1 MKLASNS
8 LPYGSFKKKLV
19 DYFTLKFII
28 NGFIISI
35 LLSLFIFLDLL
46 NLKYISN
53 LSLISAIFGFYFLLK
68 SNKKIWFWSGFFI
81 GFFWFYWISFSL
93 IYYDFAYLIPV
104 EILGICLIYGSI
116 FLAAGWLENIYIK
129 AIFLL
134 FASYIAPFGF
144 DWLNFELIFIDTF
157 FIPSIYTLALVLISI
172 IIAIK
177 FNIYFG
183 ISLLICS
190 LAINYNNKIEYRGL
204 PFDISLIN
212 TNISQDKIWDRS
224 TKDKIVKNNLNMID
238 QAISDGS
245 RIVVLPESAFPLFL
259 NHSEI
264 LLSVLKQKSYQIA
277 IVTGALGTSDNKLY
291 NSTYLFDKGE
301 VKRLDKLILV
311 PFGEEIPLPN
321 FIKDLINRL
330 FFDSAIDYSHANSVS
345 DYEIDGIKIRNAIC
359 YEATR
364 DELFINEPKFMIA
377 ITNNAWFTPSTQP
390 NLQSKLLKLK
400 AYKYKTIIYHSV
412 NGSPS
417 QMIAP

>member
-1 MKLASNS
+1 
-8 LPYGSFKKKLV
+8 
-19 DYFTLKFII
+19 
-28 NGFIISI
+28 
-35 LLSLFIFLDLL
+35 
-46 NLKYISN
+46 
-53 LSLISAIFGFYFLLK
+53 
-68 SNKKIWFWSGFFI
+68 
-81 GFFWFYWISFSL
+81 
-93 IYYDFAYLIPV
+93 
-104 EILGICLIYGSI
+104 
-116 FLAAGWLENIYIK
+116 
-129 AIFLL
+129 
-134 FASYIAPFGF
+134 
-144 DWLNFELIFIDTF
+144 
-157 FIPSIYTLALVLISI
+157 
-172 IIAIK
+172 
-177 FNIYFG
+177 
-183 ISLLICS
+183 
-190 LAINYNNKIEYRGL
+190 
-204 PFDISLIN
+204 
-212 TNISQDKIWDRS
+212 
-224 TKDKIVKNNLNMID
+224 MID

-259 NHSEI
+259 DHSEI

-277 IVTGALGTSDNKLY
+277 IITGALGTSDNKLY

-330 FFDSAIDYSHANSVS
+330 FFDSAIDYSHASSVS
-345 DYEIDGIKIRNAIC
+345 DYEIDGVKIRNAIC

-417 QMIAP
+417 QMITP

>member
-1 MKLASNS
+1 M
-8 LPYGSFKKKLV
+8 

-68 SNKKIWFWSGFFI
+68 SSRQIWFWSGFFI

-93 IYYDFAYLIPV
+93 IYYDFTYLIPV

-144 DWLNFELIFIDTF
+144 DWLNFELIFVDTF
-157 FIPSIYTLALVLISI
+157 FIPSIHTLALMLISI
-172 IIAIK
+172 IVAIK

-183 ISLLICS
+183 ISLIACS

-212 TNISQDKIWDRS
+212 TNISQDKIWDRL

-259 NHSEI
+259 DHSEI
-264 LLSVLKQKSYQIA
+264 LLNVLKQKSYQIA
-277 IVTGALGTSDNKLY
+277 IVTGALGSSDNKLY

-321 FIKDLINRL
+321 FIKNLINRL
-330 FFDSAIDYSHANSVS
+330 FFDSAIDYSHASSVS

-417 QMIAP
+417 QMITP

>member
-1 MKLASNS
+1 M
-8 LPYGSFKKKLV
+8 

-53 LSLISAIFGFYFLLK
+53 LSLISAIFGFYFILK

-93 IYYDFAYLIPV
+93 IYYDFTYLIPV
-104 EILGICLIYGSI
+104 EILGICLIYGFI

-144 DWLNFELIFIDTF
+144 DWLNFELIFVDTF
-157 FIPSIYTLALVLISI
+157 FIPSIYTLALMLISI

-204 PFDISLIN
+204 PFDISLIS

-259 NHSEI
+259 DHSEI

-330 FFDSAIDYSHANSVS
+330 FFDSAVDYSHANSVS

-359 YEATR
+359 YETTR

-412 NGSPS
+412 NGSSS
-417 QMIAP
+417 QMITP

>member
-1 MKLASNS
+1 M
-8 LPYGSFKKKLV
+8 

-93 IYYDFAYLIPV
+93 IYYDFAYLIPI

-172 IIAIK
+172 IIA
-177 FNIYFG
+177 
-183 ISLLICS
+183 SS
-190 LAINYNNKIEYRGL
+190 
-204 PFDISLIN
+204 
-212 TNISQDKIWDRS
+212 
-224 TKDKIVKNNLNMID
+224 
-238 QAISDGS
+238 
-245 RIVVLPESAFPLFL
+245 
-259 NHSEI
+259 
-264 LLSVLKQKSYQIA
+264 
-277 IVTGALGTSDNKLY
+277 
-291 NSTYLFDKGE
+291 
-301 VKRLDKLILV
+301 
-311 PFGEEIPLPN
+311 
-321 FIKDLINRL
+321 
-330 FFDSAIDYSHANSVS
+330 
-345 DYEIDGIKIRNAIC
+345 
-359 YEATR
+359 
-364 DELFINEPKFMIA
+364 
-377 ITNNAWFTPSTQP
+377 
-390 NLQSKLLKLK
+390 
-400 AYKYKTIIYHSV
+400 
-412 NGSPS
+412 
-417 QMIAP
+417 

>member
-1 MKLASNS
+1 M
-8 LPYGSFKKKLV
+8 

-53 LSLISAIFGFYFLLK
+53 LSLISAIFGFYFILK
-68 SNKKIWFWSGFFI
+68 SSRQIWFWSGFFI

-116 FLAAGWLENIYIK
+116 FLAVGWLENIYIK

-144 DWLNFELIFIDTF
+144 DWLNFELIFVDTF

-259 NHSEI
+259 DHSEI

-277 IVTGALGTSDNKLY
+277 IVTGALGSSDNKLY

-330 FFDSAIDYSHANSVS
+330 FFDSAIDYSHASSVS

>member
-1 MKLASNS
+1 M
-8 LPYGSFKKKLV
+8 

-35 LLSLFIFLDLL
+35 LLSLFIFLDIL

-144 DWLNFELIFIDTF
+144 DWLNFELIFVDTF

-245 RIVVLPESAFPLFL
+245 RIAVLPESAFPLFL
-259 NHSEI
+259 DHSEI

-277 IVTGALGTSDNKLY
+277 IVTGALGASDNKLY

-330 FFDSAIDYSHANSVS
+330 FFDSAIDYSHASSVS

-400 AYKYKTIIYHSV
+400 AYKYKTTIYHSV

-417 QMIAP
+417 QMITP

>member
-1 MKLASNS
+1 M
-8 LPYGSFKKKLV
+8 

-53 LSLISAIFGFYFLLK
+53 LSLISAIFGFYFILK
-68 SNKKIWFWSGFFI
+68 SSRQIWFWSGFFI

-116 FLAAGWLENIYIK
+116 FLVAGWLENIYIK

-212 TNISQDKIWDRS
+212 TNISQDKIWERS
-224 TKDKIVKNNLNMID
+224 TKDKIVKNNLDMID

-259 NHSEI
+259 DHSEI

-301 VKRLDKLILV
+301 VLRLDKLILV

-321 FIKDLINRL
+321 FIKDLINKL
-330 FFDSAIDYSHANSVS
+330 FFDSAVDYSHANSVS
-345 DYEIDGIKIRNAIC
+345 DYEIDGVKIRNAIC
-359 YEATR
+359 YEATS

-377 ITNNAWFTPSTQP
+377 ITNNAWFAPSTQP

-417 QMIAP
+417 QMITP

>member
-1 MKLASNS
+1 M
-8 LPYGSFKKKLV
+8 
-19 DYFTLKFII
+19 DYFTLKFIR

-46 NLKYISN
+46 NLKYIAN
-53 LSLISAIFGFYFLLK
+53 LSLISAIIGFYFLLK
-68 SNKKIWFWSGFFI
+68 SNRKIWFWSGFFI

-93 IYYDFAYLIPV
+93 IYYDFAYLIPI

-129 AIFLL
+129 TIFLL

-144 DWLNFELIFIDTF
+144 DWLNFELIFVDTF
-157 FIPSIYTLALVLISI
+157 FIPSIYTLALMLISI

-190 LAINYNNKIEYRGL
+190 LAINYNYKIEYKGL

-245 RIVVLPESAFPLFL
+245 RVVVLPESAFPLFL
-259 NHSEI
+259 DHSEI

-277 IVTGALGTSDNKLY
+277 IITGALGTSDNKLY

-321 FIKDLINRL
+321 FIKDLINEI
-330 FFDSAIDYSHANSVS
+330 FFDSAVDYSHANSVS

-364 DELFINEPKFMIA
+364 DELFANEPKFMIA

-417 QMIAP
+417 QMITP

>member
-53 LSLISAIFGFYFLLK
+53 LSLISAIFGFYFILK

-104 EILGICLIYGSI
+104 EILGICLIYGFI

-144 DWLNFELIFIDTF
+144 DWLNFELIFVDTF
-157 FIPSIYTLALVLISI
+157 FIPSIYTLALMLISI

-204 PFDISLIN
+204 PFDISLIS

-259 NHSEI
+259 DHSEI

-330 FFDSAIDYSHANSVS
+330 FFDSAVDYSHANSVS

-417 QMIAP
+417 QMITP

>member
-1 MKLASNS
+1 M
-8 LPYGSFKKKLV
+8 

-53 LSLISAIFGFYFLLK
+53 LSLISAIFGFYFILK
-68 SNKKIWFWSGFFI
+68 SSRQIWFWSGFFI

-104 EILGICLIYGSI
+104 EILGICLIYGFI

-144 DWLNFELIFIDTF
+144 DWLNFELIFVDTF

-259 NHSEI
+259 DHSEI
-264 LLSVLKQKSYQIA
+264 LLSVLKQKSHQIA
-277 IVTGALGTSDNKLY
+277 IVTGALGTSDHKLY

-417 QMIAP
+417 QMITP

>member
-1 MKLASNS
+1 M
-8 LPYGSFKKKLV
+8 

-93 IYYDFAYLIPV
+93 IYYNFAYLIPI
-104 EILGICLIYGSI
+104 EILGICLIYGFI

-144 DWLNFELIFIDTF
+144 DWLNFELIFVDTF
-157 FIPSIYTLALVLISI
+157 FIPSIYTLALMLISI
-172 IIAIK
+172 IVAIK

-183 ISLLICS
+183 ISLIACS

-212 TNISQDKIWDRS
+212 TNISQDKIWDRL

-259 NHSEI
+259 DHSEI
-264 LLSVLKQKSYQIA
+264 LLNVLKQKSYQIA
-277 IVTGALGTSDNKLY
+277 IVTGALGSSDNKLY

-400 AYKYKTIIYHSV
+400 AYKYKTTIYHSV

-417 QMIAP
+417 QMITP

>member
-1 MKLASNS
+1 M
-8 LPYGSFKKKLV
+8 

-35 LLSLFIFLDLL
+35 LLSLFIFLDIL
-46 NLKYISN
+46 NLEYIAN

-68 SNKKIWFWSGFFI
+68 SSRQIWFWSGVFT
-81 GFFWFYWISFSL
+81 GLFWFYWISFSL
-93 IYYDFAYLIPV
+93 IYYNFAYLIPI
-104 EILGICLIYGSI
+104 EILGICLIYGFI

-144 DWLNFELIFIDTF
+144 DWLNFELIFVDTF

-183 ISLLICS
+183 ISLLICF
-190 LAINYNNKIEYRGL
+190 LAINYNYKTESKSL
-204 PFDISLIN
+204 PFNISLIS
-212 TNISQDKIWDRS
+212 TNISQDKIWERS

-245 RIVVLPESAFPLFL
+245 RIAVLPESAFPLFL
-259 NHSEI
+259 DHSEI

-277 IVTGALGTSDNKLY
+277 IVAGALGTSNNQLY

-301 VKRLDKLILV
+301 IKRLDKLILV

-330 FFDSAIDYSHANSVS
+330 FFDSAIDYSHASSVS
-345 DYEIDGIKIRNAIC
+345 DYEIDGVKIRNAIC

-417 QMIAP
+417 QMITP

>member
-1 MKLASNS
+1 M
-8 LPYGSFKKKLV
+8 

-35 LLSLFIFLDLL
+35 LLSLFIFLDIL

-53 LSLISAIFGFYFLLK
+53 LSLISAIFGFYFILK
-68 SNKKIWFWSGFFI
+68 SSRQIWFWSGFFI

-104 EILGICLIYGSI
+104 EILGICLIYGFI

-144 DWLNFELIFIDTF
+144 DWLNFELIFVDTF
-157 FIPSIYTLALVLISI
+157 FIPSIYTLALMLISI

-417 QMIAP
+417 QMITP

>member
-1 MKLASNS
+1 M
-8 LPYGSFKKKLV
+8 

-35 LLSLFIFLDLL
+35 LLSLFIFLDIL
-46 NLKYISN
+46 NLEYIAN
-53 LSLISAIFGFYFLLK
+53 LSLISAIFGFYFILK

-144 DWLNFELIFIDTF
+144 DWLNFELIFVDTF
-157 FIPSIYTLALVLISI
+157 FIPSIYTLALMLISI

-259 NHSEI
+259 DHSEI

-277 IVTGALGTSDNKLY
+277 IVAGALGTNDNKIY

-345 DYEIDGIKIRNAIC
+345 DYEIDGVKIRNAIC

-364 DELFINEPKFMIA
+364 DELFVDKPKFMIA

-417 QMIAP
+417 QMITP